1 MMKPNDSCCADLLRE
16 VARLYVRAQR
26 TAADCCGTTSTQC
39 QMLIELDRAG
49 PIPMNDL
56 GSRLSLEKSWVSRA
70 VDTLV
75 NEGLVAKTP
84 NPQDS
89 RSWVLSLTAAGRRR
103 CKSLNAQLDGH
114 AERLMSRFKEAEQDI
129 VNQGLAL
136 ILRALREDAGLQ
148 ACCPIPELE
157 ENAS

>member
-1 MMKPNDSCCADLLRE
+1 MTTNDLCCGDLLRE

-26 TAADCCGTTSTQC
+26 SAADCCGTTATQC

-49 PIPMNDL
+49 AIPMNDL
-56 GSRLSLEKSWVSRA
+56 GARLSLEKSWVSRA

-75 NEGLVAKTP
+75 NEGLVTKTP
-84 NPQDS
+84 NPQDA
-89 RSWVLSLTAAGRRR
+89 RSWLLGLTPAGKRR
-103 CKSLNAQLDGH
+103 CKALNAQLDGH
-114 AERLMSRFKEAEQDI
+114 AARLMNRFGQAEQDT

-136 ILRALREDAGLQ
+136 ILRALREDAGIR

-157 ENAS
+157 EQES